1 MKASTRSRKIAA
13 RLRAGV
19 VEAFRRMARGV
30 TDKAACERDPVL
42 RSGGQAWTKQL
53 G

>member
-1 MKASTRSRKIAA
+1 MKAK
-13 RLRAGV
+13 V
-19 VEAFRRMARGV
+19 VRAFRRMARGV
-30 TDKAACERDPVL
+30 SAKAAYASTIRFY